1 MVLCYF
7 LGQLAQVIPVPGGIG
22 PVEGDMV
29 AAFAACGVPI
39 DLAVVW
45 VVAYPAASPW
55 LPAAPGLWGY
65 PRLRR
70 TVAAWREAA
79 PRSPA
84 KSASPRAVRRPRVK
98 LALPARDQIG
108 HSSWLAVARDC
119 RSPNSTPGR

>member
-39 DLAVVW
+39 DLAVVS

-55 LPAAPGLWGY
+55 LPAGPGLWGY
-65 PRLRR
+65 LRLRR

-98 LALPARDQIG
+98 LALPARDHIG
-108 HSSWLAVARDC
+108 HSSGLAVARDC
-119 RSPNSTPGR
+119 PSSNSTPGR